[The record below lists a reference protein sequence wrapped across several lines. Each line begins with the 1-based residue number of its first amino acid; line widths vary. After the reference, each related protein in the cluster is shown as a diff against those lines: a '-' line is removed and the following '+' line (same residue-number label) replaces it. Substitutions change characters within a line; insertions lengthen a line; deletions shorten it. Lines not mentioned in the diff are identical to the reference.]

1 LKLAII
7 SATAA
12 ALASVGMVTAPV
24 ASADPEE
31 RFLTNL
37 EIGGFSWPD
46 ESAGQNLIG
55 FGYEICRG
63 LDGGASAADM
73 ITQGVEATGWTG
85 TQVGYF
91 IGAATSAFCPEHSE
105 RALREAKTLEG

>member
-12 ALASVGMVTAPV
+12 ALASVGMVTVPV

-46 ESAGQNLIG
+46 EAAGQISSA
-55 FGYEICRG
+55 
-63 LDGGASAADM
+63 LDTKCARSWMVARRQP
-73 ITQGVEATGWTG
+73 T
-85 TQVGYF
+85 
-91 IGAATSAFCPEHSE
+91 
-105 RALREAKTLEG
+105 